1 MSSLIKF
8 GIVSIGLLVTVSPV
22 KVSAQSVAPGS
33 ELTLQDAEQL
43 ALGYDPAVMAFDSR
57 AQAYDDQAVAD
68 GQLPDPRLK
77 LGTMNVPVDTF
88 DFDQESMTQL
98 QVGIQQAFPPGDT
111 LRYRQEYTQALS
123 DGQSARQQERRL
135 AVLQEVRRLYLEL
148 YFQVQSGQ
156 VLQLNRE
163 LFNELRDT
171 TQRQYAA
178 GRNNQHDVLRAQLEL
193 SLVDDRILEVQREIE
208 AARGALSRYLPQAN
222 AQRPLP
228 ADFPA
233 LPPLPGLEQ
242 VRGGLTMHPLI
253 AIEDAAVLAS
263 KKKIDEAEQ
272 KYKPGFNVD
281 VTYGSRFGNSAP
293 GMSRPDMLSAMV
305 TVDLPLFTGKRQDRH
320 LAAARK
326 HSQATQFSRTDRLYE
341 LHSMLEQAI
350 ANWQRLDD
358 RLNLY
363 EQRALADARLN
374 SESTLKAYQSDV
386 ADFTTLMRAN
396 LIELNTQIDLL
407 RIRTERA
414 KVLVRLHYLA
424 GE

>member
-414 KVLVRLHYLA
+414 KVLVRLLYLA